1 MFMCKSLYLNIGLIL
16 QYYYIADETCFKGIP
31 NGPGFSNE
39 YYQFIS
45 GYGGTIASLAGVALF
60 DTYMQTWKV
69 RMAFW
74 LTTAVNAVTTIFDLM
89 VVERWNQRLF
99 GIDPEV
105 ETKRYPDQLF
115 FIFGAQAIDRM
126 LDMLDSLPQTVLIGK
141 LCPKNME
148 AQVFA
153 ILAALSNFGNS
164 VAGVN
169 GSIVAAYL
177 GVKLSPPPA
186 DDPDAGWNCT
196 NPKLAWGISALGW
209 CKILATFILPIS
221 TIPFTWCCLPD
232 VRLNEDMLAA
242 EVFEEEMSTGGSFAA
257 NGPNPNPLNA
267 EGKEFS
273 RSEYSQIYV
282 TTSSL
287 TLLSQRTRDVI
298 F

>member
-1 MFMCKSLYLNIGLIL
+1 MFLCKTLYLNIGLIL
-16 QYYYIADETCFKGIP
+16 QYYYIADETCFKNRPDGPVP
-31 NGPGFSNE
+31 NGPMFTNE
-39 YYQFIS
+39 YYQFVS
-45 GYGGTIASLAGVALF
+45 AYGGTIASLAGVALF

-99 GIDPEV
+99 GIDPTV
-105 ETKRYPDQLF
+105 ETKRYPDQIF

-169 GSIVAAYL
+169 GSIVAASL

-186 DDPDAGWNCT
+186 DEPELGWTCT
-196 NPKLAWGISALGW
+196 NPKLALGISALGW
-209 CKILATFILPIS
+209 CKILATFVLPLS

-242 EVFEEEMSTGGSFAA
+242 EVFEEEMNDGSFA
-257 NGPNPNPLNA
+257 NSPNPTPLNQ
-267 EGKEFS
+267 EGKVTSEFK
-273 RSEYSQIYV
+273 SEYSQLYV

-287 TLLSQRTRDVI
+287 TLLSQ
-298 F
+298 